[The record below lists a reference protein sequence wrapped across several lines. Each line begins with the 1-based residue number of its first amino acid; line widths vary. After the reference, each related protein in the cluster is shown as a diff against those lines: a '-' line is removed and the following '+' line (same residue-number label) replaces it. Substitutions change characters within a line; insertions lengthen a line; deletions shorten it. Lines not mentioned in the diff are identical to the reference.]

1 MAIYELLYAN
11 LGRAAGNLWQLEFFP
26 SVQLAVVVAGTLS
39 VGYVFY
45 SLYLSPYCRIPGRFL
60 YRLSSLPSRLVMLFG
75 RLSEVSE
82 DDYYKFGDIFQLCP
96 GVVILS
102 NPADCRAVLSTHR
115 FVKSDMYKAFALIDE
130 TMFTTHSAELTH
142 VRRRQVGP
150 AFTHGYLNEME
161 PIILECGIHAIRAKW
176 DKEIAQS
183 TTAGSATVNYSLHF
197 SMATFD
203 IIGALGYGQRFNALH
218 DNTAK
223 IVDWVNDYNKLA
235 VVRLVYDSVLSFPA
249 NLLVRRLIKSRD
261 EFVAF
266 GNAAADHR
274 REQLR
279 RGEIEKP
286 KDVLQ
291 ILIDGQDPESKVQ
304 MTSTQITAEN
314 IGFLIGGTDTT
325 SLTMSWTLHYLML
338 YPDVYRRATEEVRA
352 AFPRHYTITYAEGK
366 ARLPY
371 IDACISESMRI
382 RAVSGVPL
390 PRVVPEGGATF
401 QGHFLPAGTQIGI
414 NVAGANHHQG
424 TWENP
429 RRFMPERFLGDEKAK
444 HNVLT
449 FSSGVRICP
458 GRNLAQ
464 YEMMT
469 MIANLLKDYDFAVP
483 SDSLFTPERLDEHG
497 NPVVM
502 PRTHSLTVS
511 PKYPERDCRIIIS
524 SSIEY

>member
-1 MAIYELLYAN
+1 
-11 LGRAAGNLWQLEFFP
+11 
-26 SVQLAVVVAGTLS
+26 
-39 VGYVFY
+39 
-45 SLYLSPYCRIPGRFL
+45 
-60 YRLSSLPSRLVMLFG
+60 
-75 RLSEVSE
+75 
-82 DDYYKFGDIFQLCP
+82 
-96 GVVILS
+96 
-102 NPADCRAVLSTHR
+102 
-115 FVKSDMYKAFALIDE
+115 MYKAFALIDE
-130 TMFTTHSAELTH
+130 TMFTTHSADLTH

-161 PIILECGIHAIRAKW
+161 PIILECGIRAIKAKW

-183 TTAGSATVNYSLHF
+183 TTTGSATVNYSLHF

-203 IIGALGYGQRFNALH
+203 IIGALGYGQRFNALR

-235 VVRLVYDSVLSFPA
+235 VVRLVYDRVMSFPTSI
-249 NLLVRRLIKSRD
+249 LVRRLIQSRNR
-261 EFVAF
+261 FVEF
-266 GNAAADHR
+266 GNAAAEHR

-304 MTSTQITAEN
+304 MTATQITAEN

-401 QGHFLPAGTQIGI
+401 QGHFLPAGTQIG
-414 NVAGANHHQG
+414 
-424 TWENP
+424 
-429 RRFMPERFLGDEKAK
+429 
-444 HNVLT
+444 
-449 FSSGVRICP
+449 
-458 GRNLAQ
+458 
-464 YEMMT
+464 
-469 MIANLLKDYDFAVP
+469 
-483 SDSLFTPERLDEHG
+483 
-497 NPVVM
+497 
-502 PRTHSLTVS
+502 
-511 PKYPERDCRIIIS
+511 
-524 SSIEY
+524 